1 MEKAT
6 DVLIIGGGLA
16 GLTAAKVLKSA
27 GVSIKILEAADGIGG
42 RVRTDKVNGFL
53 LDRGFQVLLT
63 AYPEA
68 QRFLDYGR
76 LDLRA
81 FDPGALI
88 LGNEEI
94 SEFGDPLRRPLS
106 LWNTLRSPAGT
117 LADKLRMLRLKIKLA
132 RKSIDKIF
140 LEPETSTLIYL
151 EQQGFSKRMI
161 SQFFKPFMTGIFLET
176 KLATSSRMFEFVF
189 KMFSEGDTAI
199 PAKGM
204 GMIPEQLAEDL
215 SPDELVLNE
224 KVTAIEKGLVSTTS
238 GRSYTS
244 TYVLIATNELDLPV
258 PFQKP
263 VSTWHSVVNMYFRF
277 DTLPF
282 HKPIIALNTAEGR
295 LVNNIAVMNAVSPA
309 YSRNGDALISLSII
323 VDVAHLSEA
332 QLQAEVIKEMTGW
345 YPGASD
351 WQHLKTYHVNYALP
365 VDDQVS
371 NAPRTIKLAANC
383 YICGD
388 HLLNGS
394 IDAAI
399 KSGRLAAEAIIKD
412 MSSKED

>member
-6 DVLIIGGGLA
+6 DVLIIGAGLA
-16 GLTAAKVLKSA
+16 GLTAANVLKSA
-27 GVSIKILEAADGIGG
+27 GVGIKILEAADGIGG

-68 QRFLDYGR
+68 QRFLDYER
-76 LDLRA
+76 LDLQA
-81 FDPGALI
+81 FIPGALI
-88 LGNEEI
+88 LGKERI
-94 SEFGDPLRRPLS
+94 SEIGDPLRRPLS
-106 LWNTLRSPAGT
+106 LWSTLWSPAGT

-132 RKSIDKIF
+132 GKSIGKIF
-140 LEPETSTLIYL
+140 LEPETSTQIYL
-151 EQQGFSKRMI
+151 EQQGFSARMI

-189 KMFSEGDTAI
+189 KMFSEGDAAI

-224 KVTAIEKGLVSTTS
+224 KVSAFEKGIVTTTS

-244 TYVLIATNELDLPV
+244 SYVLIATNELDLPV

-263 VSTWHSVVNMYFRF
+263 VSTWHSVVNMYFTAN
-277 DTLPF
+277 TLPF
-282 HKPIIALNTAEGR
+282 QKPIIALNTAEGG

-309 YSRNGDALISLSII
+309 YSTNGEALISLSIV
-323 VDVAHLSEA
+323 VDVSHLSEA
-332 QLQAEVIKEMTGW
+332 QLQAEVMREMSAW
-345 YPGASD
+345 YPDASD

-371 NAPRTIKLAANC
+371 YEPRTNKLAENC

-388 HLLNGS
+388 HLMNGS
-394 IDAAI
+394 IDAAM
-399 KSGRLAAEAIIKD
+399 KSGRLAAEAIIKE
-412 MSSKED
+412 MISK

>member
-6 DVLIIGGGLA
+6 DVLIIGAGLA
-16 GLTAAKVLKSA
+16 GLTAANVLKSA
-27 GVSIKILEAADGIGG
+27 GVGIKILEAADGIGG

-68 QRFLDYGR
+68 QRFLDYER
-76 LDLRA
+76 LDLQA
-81 FDPGALI
+81 FIPGALI
-88 LGNEEI
+88 LGKERI
-94 SEFGDPLRRPLS
+94 SEIGDPLRRPLS
-106 LWNTLRSPAGT
+106 LWSTLWSPAGT

-132 RKSIDKIF
+132 GKSIGKIF
-140 LEPETSTLIYL
+140 LEPETSTQIYL
-151 EQQGFSKRMI
+151 EQQGFSARMI

-189 KMFSEGDTAI
+189 KMFSEGDAAI

-224 KVTAIEKGLVSTTS
+224 KVSAFEKGIVTTTS

-244 TYVLIATNELDLPV
+244 SYVLIATNELDLPV

-263 VSTWHSVVNMYFRF
+263 VSTWHSVVNMYFTAN
-277 DTLPF
+277 TLPF
-282 HKPIIALNTAEGR
+282 QKPIIALNTAEGG

-309 YSRNGDALISLSII
+309 YSTNGEALISLSIV
-323 VDVAHLSEA
+323 VDVSHLSEA
-332 QLQAEVIKEMTGW
+332 QLQAEVMREMSAW
-345 YPGASD
+345 YPDASD

-371 NAPRTIKLAANC
+371 YEPRVNKLAENC

-388 HLLNGS
+388 HLMNGS
-394 IDAAI
+394 IDAAM
-399 KSGRLAAEAIIKD
+399 KSGRLAAEAIIKE
-412 MSSKED
+412 MISK